1 MIGHSQAEQE
11 EISNQGA
18 LVMDEA
24 ESAQTPYEDYYQSSP
39 LGFLNDSYFTQSQD
53 DYQQYG
59 HHQIGNPGQFGLGI
73 EYTTPVSPFSVSASH
88 QLGQRQDQMDPNL
101 LSAEMYQERTEEHT
115 NPEREG
121 TENTQLY
128 MGFLASNP
136 RTPSPM
142 ASVVKSRRAP
152 KKNPQKSAAAE
163 DKSTRQRGRPRLVN
177 HDQNAAEVCFS
188 TMKPPPLVVDLLLL
202 GC

>member
-1 MIGHSQAEQE
+1 ME
-11 EISNQGA
+11 
-18 LVMDEA
+18 
-24 ESAQTPYEDYYQSSP
+24 
-39 LGFLNDSYFTQSQD
+39 
-53 DYQQYG
+53 
-59 HHQIGNPGQFGLGI
+59 
-73 EYTTPVSPFSVSASH
+73 
-88 QLGQRQDQMDPNL
+88 PNL
-101 LSAEMYQERTEEHT
+101 LSAEKYQERTEGHT

-121 TENTQLY
+121 RESTQLY

-152 KKNPQKSAAAE
+152 KTSLQKSATAE
-163 DKSTRQRGRPRLVN
+163 DRSTRQRGRPRLVN

-188 TMKPPPLVVDLLLL
+188 TVKPPPLVVDLLLL